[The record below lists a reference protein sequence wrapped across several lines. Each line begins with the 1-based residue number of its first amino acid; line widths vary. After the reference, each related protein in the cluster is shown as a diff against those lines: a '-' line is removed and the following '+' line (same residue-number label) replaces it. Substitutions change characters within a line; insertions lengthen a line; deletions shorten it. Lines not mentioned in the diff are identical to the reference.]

1 MLAVGDAEFQRKCIG
16 EMRSVLAEGGRS
28 VIFVSHNLNAVQ
40 RLCTRALLIEGGRV
54 LRDGRPSDIVAE
66 YLDRVGLEQS
76 SGCAIIPDDA
86 PRFGTG
92 EVRTRRLV
100 MADRAGNP
108 VTSTYLDRPLVFDI
122 TFQVLEPVSAAA
134 FEIGICGPEG
144 ERICT
149 AQSIDEERPP
159 EMLLPG
165 VHTMRTIVDVTL
177 LPNEY
182 TVDVG
187 VHTIDGITI
196 DWLERVLR
204 FTALNESA
212 TGGDHYRW
220 PAVRGYVRPRSQ
232 WRQPTPAEESFVK
245 APTASDPAADTFVR
259 SDA

>member
-1 MLAVGDAEFQRKCIG
+1 
-16 EMRSVLAEGGRS
+16 

-40 RLCTRALLIEGGRV
+40 RLCTRALLIESGKV
-54 LRDGRPSDIVAE
+54 LRDGRPSDIVTE
-66 YLDRVGLEQS
+66 YLDRVGLEQA
-76 SGCAIIPDDA
+76 SGRATIPDDA

-92 EVRTRRLV
+92 EVRMRHLS
-100 MADRAGNP
+100 MADPAGNP
-108 VTSTYLDRPLVFDI
+108 VTSTYLGESLVFDI
-122 TFQVLEPVSAAA
+122 TFQVIAPVSAAA

-149 AQSIDEERPP
+149 AQSIDGERPP
-159 EMLLPG
+159 VLLQPG
-165 VHTMRTIVDVTL
+165 LHTIRVVVDVTL

-204 FTALNESA
+204 FTALNASS
-212 TGGDHYRW
+212 TGDDHYRW
-220 PAVRGYVRPRSQ
+220 PAVRGYVRPRSR
-232 WRQPTPAEESFVK
+232 WHQPIPAEESIVK
-245 APTASDPAADTFVR
+245 PPAASDPAAETFVR